1 MCASYFITI
10 SRKMRSRRI
19 FLAYIHFFLYLCSE
33 ICPYGYRN
41 NMSSNLQ
48 MKILAKETA
57 IYGVSSIVGK
67 FLNWLLVPLYTY
79 VLQQQ
84 SDYGIVTNLYA
95 WTALLLVIL
104 TYGMETGFFRF
115 ANKTEENPKTV
126 YSTSLIA
133 LFTTS
138 LLFAVACV
146 IWQVPI
152 ATALGYPTHSEFI
165 ALLGIV
171 VAMDAFASIPFAYL
185 RYKKRPLQFAAL
197 KLLFVFLNIALNL
210 FFLVLCP
217 KIQDWTI
224 ISSWYNP
231 NYGVGYVFVANILA
245 TGIQT
250 LCLLPAI
257 IEGFQAVP
265 SGSKWFSWHLLK
277 QMLRYSLPLL
287 VLGVCGIMN
296 QTLDRIL
303 FPFFYDGAD
312 AQAQLGIYGACFK
325 VAMVMM
331 MFTQAFRYAY
341 EPFVF
346 AKHKDRK
353 SVAAYADAMK
363 YYIIFSYMILLGM
376 IFYLDLLK
384 FIIAPSYWE
393 GLKIVPVVLWTY
405 IFQGVYFNL
414 SFWYKLTDKTQ
425 WGAYFSLIGV
435 VITFALQ
442 AIFVPLIGY
451 MASAAS
457 STICFFVLM
466 ALSYFVGR
474 KHLEIPYDLRRI
486 GIYTGIVVAIVA
498 EYYALAH
505 FLPINEWMKMG
516 IGTILL
522 IIYCVI
528 FYRLDG
534 RALIKKK

>member
-1 MCASYFITI
+1 
-10 SRKMRSRRI
+10 
-19 FLAYIHFFLYLCSE
+19 
-33 ICPYGYRN
+33 
-41 NMSSNLQ
+41 

-67 FLNWLLVPLYTY
+67 FLNWMLVPLYTY

-115 ANKTEENPKTV
+115 ANKEGENAQTV

-146 IWQVPI
+146 VCQVPI
-152 ATALGYPTHSEFI
+152 ANALGYPAHSEFI

-197 KLLFVFLNIALNL
+197 KLLFVFLNIVLNL

-217 KIQDWTI
+217 KIQDWGI
-224 ISSWYNP
+224 ISAWYNAD
-231 NYGVGYVFVANILA
+231 YGVGYVFVANILA

-250 LCLLPAI
+250 LCLLPAVG
-257 IEGFQAVP
+257 EGFRNLGVQEFRS
-265 SGSKWFSWHLLK
+265 SGVFSWGLLK

-346 AKHKDRK
+346 AKHKDRE
-353 SVAAYADAMK
+353 SVEAYADAMK

-393 GLKIVPVVLWTY
+393 GLKIVPIVLWTY

-435 VITFALQ
+435 VITFGLQ
-442 AIFVPLIGY
+442 AVFVPRIGY
-451 MASAAS
+451 VASAAS
-457 STICFFVLM
+457 STVCYLVIML
-466 ALSYFVGR
+466 LSYFIGR

-486 GIYTGIVVAIVA
+486 GIYTLLVVTLLAV
-498 EYYALAH
+498 YYGLAQL
-505 FLPINEWMKMG
+505 LPMNEWAQMG
-516 IGTILL
+516 VGSVLFV
-522 IIYCVI
+522 IYSVL

-534 RALIKKK
+534 RTLIKKK

>member
-1 MCASYFITI
+1 
-10 SRKMRSRRI
+10 
-19 FLAYIHFFLYLCSE
+19 
-33 ICPYGYRN
+33 
-41 NMSSNLQ
+41 MSSNLQ

-67 FLNWLLVPLYTY
+67 FLNWMLVPLYTY

-115 ANKTEENPKTV
+115 ANKSGENPQTV
-126 YSTSLIA
+126 YSTSLLTLFSTSA
-133 LFTTS
+133 LF
-138 LLFAVACV
+138 AIACV
-146 IWQVPI
+146 IWKTPI
-152 ATALGYPTHSEFI
+152 ALALGYPEHSEFI
-165 ALLGIV
+165 AMLGIV
-171 VAMDAFASIPFAYL
+171 VAMDAFSSIPFAYL
-185 RYKKRPLQFAAL
+185 RYKKHPLQFAAL

-217 KIQDWTI
+217 KIQDWRI
-224 ISSWYNP
+224 IASWYNP
-231 NYGVGYVFVANILA
+231 NYGVGYVFVANIIA
-245 TGIQT
+245 TSIQT

-257 IEGFQAVP
+257 LEGFKNNTAEIHKRFDGQ
-265 SGSKWFSWHLLK
+265 LLK

-287 VLGVCGIMN
+287 VLGICGIMN

-303 FPFFYDGAD
+303 FPFFYNGAD

-346 AKHKDRK
+346 AKHKDRE

-393 GLKIVPVVLWTY
+393 GLKIVPIVLWTY
-405 IFQGVYFNL
+405 IFQGIYFNL

-425 WGAYFSLIGV
+425 WGAYFSIIGV

-442 AIFVPLIGY
+442 AIFVPRIGY
-451 MASAAS
+451 IASAAS
-457 STICFFVLM
+457 STICFLVLM
-466 ALSYFVGR
+466 LLSYFVGR

-486 GIYTGIVVAIVA
+486 GIYTLIVIVILA
-498 EYYALAH
+498 GYYTLAQ
-505 FLPINEWMKMG
+505 FLPLNEWTKMG

-522 IIYCVI
+522 IIYCAL

-534 RALIKKK
+534 KTLLKKK

>member
-1 MCASYFITI
+1 
-10 SRKMRSRRI
+10 
-19 FLAYIHFFLYLCSE
+19 
-33 ICPYGYRN
+33 
-41 NMSSNLQ
+41 MSSNLQ

-115 ANKTEENPKTV
+115 ANKAEENPKTV

-146 IWQVPI
+146 VWRMPI
-152 ATALGYPTHSEFI
+152 ANALGYPTHSEFI

-185 RYKKRPLQFAAL
+185 RYKKRPLRFAAL

-217 KIQDWTI
+217 KIQDWAI

-231 NYGVGYVFVANILA
+231 DYGVGYVFVANILA

-257 IEGFQAVP
+257 VEGFKNEHGLPTSASRRLF
-265 SGSKWFSWHLLK
+265 SGDLLK
-277 QMLRYSLPLL
+277 RMLRYSLPLL

-346 AKHKDRK
+346 AKHKDRE
-353 SVAAYADAMK
+353 SVEAYADAMK

-425 WGAYFSLIGV
+425 WGAYFSIIGV

-442 AIFVPLIGY
+442 AIFVPRIGY

-457 STICFFVLM
+457 STVCYLVIML
-466 ALSYFVGR
+466 LSYLIGR

-486 GIYTGIVVAIVA
+486 GIYTLLVVTLLAG
-498 EYYALAH
+498 YYALAH
-505 FLPINEWMKMG
+505 FLPINQWIKMG

-522 IIYCVI
+522 IIYCVS

-534 RALIKKK
+534 CTLIKKK

>member
-1 MCASYFITI
+1 
-10 SRKMRSRRI
+10 
-19 FLAYIHFFLYLCSE
+19 
-33 ICPYGYRN
+33 
-41 NMSSNLQ
+41 MSSNLQ

-67 FLNWLLVPLYTY
+67 FLNWMLVPLYTY

-115 ANKTEENPKTV
+115 INKEGENPRTV
-126 YSTSLIA
+126 YTTSLIT

-138 LLFAVACV
+138 LLFALAC
-146 IWQVPI
+146 ILWQAPI
-152 ATALGYPTHSEFI
+152 ASLIGYPSHSEFI
-165 ALLGIV
+165 AILGV
-171 VAMDAFASIPFAYL
+171 TVAIDAFASIPFAYL

-217 KIQDWTI
+217 KIQDWSI

-245 TGIQT
+245 TALQT
-250 LCLLPAI
+250 ICLMPAI
-257 IEGFQAVP
+257 AEGFK
-265 SGSKWFSWHLLK
+265 SSNSSKGFKDIFSWDLLR
-277 QMLRYSLPLL
+277 QLLRYSLPLL

-303 FPFFYDGAD
+303 FPFLYAGED
-312 AQAQLGIYGACFK
+312 AQTQLGIYGACFK

-346 AKHKDRK
+346 AKHKDRE

-376 IFYLDLLK
+376 IVYLDLLK
-384 FIIAPSYWE
+384 FIVAPSYWA
-393 GLKIVPVVLWTY
+393 GLKIVPIVLWTY

-425 WGAYFSLIGV
+425 WGAYFSLLGV
-435 VITFALQ
+435 AITFGLQ
-442 AIFVPLIGY
+442 VVFVPRIGY
-451 MASAAS
+451 MASALS
-457 STICFFVLM
+457 STVCYLVIML
-466 ALSYFVGR
+466 LSYFVGR
-474 KHLEIPYDLRRI
+474 KHLTIPYDLRRI
-486 GIYTGIVVAIVA
+486 GIYTLVVLTLLAGYYLVA
-498 EYYALAH
+498 HL
-505 FLPINEWMKMG
+505 LPINDWTKMG

-522 IIYCVI
+522 IIYCVL

-534 RALIKKK
+534 RTLIKKK

>member
-1 MCASYFITI
+1 
-10 SRKMRSRRI
+10 
-19 FLAYIHFFLYLCSE
+19 
-33 ICPYGYRN
+33 
-41 NMSSNLQ
+41 MSSNLQ

-67 FLNWLLVPLYTY
+67 FLNWMLVPLYTY

-115 ANKTEENPKTV
+115 ANKEGENPQTV
-126 YSTSLIA
+126 YSTSLIT
-133 LFTTS
+133 LLTTS
-138 LLFAVACV
+138 LLFAIACV
-146 IWQVPI
+146 LWQTPI
-152 ATALGYPTHSEFI
+152 ANALGYPTHSEFI

-197 KLLFVFLNIALNL
+197 KLLFVFLNIVLNL

-217 KIQDWTI
+217 KIQDWAI
-224 ISSWYNP
+224 IGSWYDP

-245 TGIQT
+245 TAIQT
-250 LCLLPAI
+250 LCLIPMTLPKFPFKG
-257 IEGFQAVP
+257 EELPPRKVGMERV
-265 SGSKWFSWHLLK
+265 FSWPLLQ

-303 FPFFYDGAD
+303 FPFFYTGAD
-312 AQAQLGIYGACFK
+312 AQTQLGIYGACFK

-346 AKHKDRK
+346 AKHKDRE
-353 SVAAYADAMK
+353 SVEAYADAMK

-393 GLKIVPVVLWTY
+393 GLKIVPIVLWTY

-425 WGAYFSLIGV
+425 WGAYFSIIGV
-435 VITFALQ
+435 IITFALQ
-442 AIFVPLIGY
+442 AIFVPRIGY
-451 MASAAS
+451 VASAAS
-457 STICFFVLM
+457 STVCFLVLM
-466 ALSYFVGR
+466 LLSYFVGR
-474 KHLEIPYDLRRI
+474 KHLNIPYDLRRI
-486 GIYTGIVVAIVA
+486 GIYTGIVIVILA
-498 EYYALAH
+498 GYYGLAQ
-505 FLPINEWMKMG
+505 LLSMNEWTKMG
-516 IGTILL
+516 VGTILF
-522 IIYCVI
+522 IIYSVL

-534 RALIKKK
+534 KTLIKKK

>member
-1 MCASYFITI
+1 
-10 SRKMRSRRI
+10 
-19 FLAYIHFFLYLCSE
+19 
-33 ICPYGYRN
+33 
-41 NMSSNLQ
+41 

-84 SDYGIVTNLYA
+84 ADYGIVTNLYA

-115 ANKTEENPKTV
+115 ANKEGENAQTV

-146 IWQVPI
+146 VWRMPI
-152 ATALGYPTHSEFI
+152 SNALGYPTHSEFI
-165 ALLGIV
+165 AMLGVV

-185 RYKKRPLQFAAL
+185 RYKKRPLQFAVL
-197 KLLFVFLNIALNL
+197 KLLFVFLNIAFNL

-217 KIQDWTI
+217 KIQDWAI
-224 ISSWYNP
+224 INSWYNP
-231 NYGVGYVFVANILA
+231 NYGVGYVFIANILA

-250 LCLLPAI
+250 LFLLPAVV
-257 IEGFQAVP
+257 EGIGNRGQV
-265 SGSKWFSWHLLK
+265 FSWGLLK
-277 QMLRYSLPLL
+277 QMLKYSLPLL

-303 FPFFYDGAD
+303 FPFFYEGAD

-346 AKHKDRK
+346 AKHKDKK
-353 SVAAYADAMK
+353 SVEAYADAMK

-425 WGAYFSLIGV
+425 WGAYFSIIGV

-442 AIFVPLIGY
+442 AIFVPRIGY
-451 MASAAS
+451 MASALS
-457 STICFFVLM
+457 STVCYLVIML
-466 ALSYFVGR
+466 LSYFVGR

-486 GIYTGIVVAIVA
+486 GIYTLLVVTLLAG
-498 EYYALAH
+498 YYALAH
-505 FLPINEWMKMG
+505 FLPMNDWTKMG

-522 IIYCVI
+522 IIYSVI
-528 FYRLDG
+528 FYRIDG
-534 RALIKKK
+534 KSLIKKK

>member
-1 MCASYFITI
+1 
-10 SRKMRSRRI
+10 
-19 FLAYIHFFLYLCSE
+19 
-33 ICPYGYRN
+33 
-41 NMSSNLQ
+41 MSSTLQ

-67 FLNWLLVPLYTY
+67 FLNWMLVPLYTY

-115 ANKTEENPKTV
+115 ANKEGENAQTV

-146 IWQVPI
+146 VCQVPI
-152 ATALGYPTHSEFI
+152 ANALGYPAHSEFI

-197 KLLFVFLNIALNL
+197 KLLFVFLNIVLNL

-217 KIQDWTI
+217 KIQDWGI
-224 ISSWYNP
+224 ISAWYNAD
-231 NYGVGYVFVANILA
+231 YGVGYVFVANILA

-250 LCLLPAI
+250 LCLLPAVG
-257 IEGFQAVP
+257 EGFRSLGVQEFRS
-265 SGSKWFSWHLLK
+265 SGVFSWGLLK

-346 AKHKDRK
+346 AKHKDRE
-353 SVAAYADAMK
+353 SVEAYADAMK

-393 GLKIVPVVLWTY
+393 GLKIVPIVLWTY

-435 VITFALQ
+435 VITFGLQ
-442 AIFVPLIGY
+442 AVFVPRIGY
-451 MASAAS
+451 VASAAS
-457 STICFFVLM
+457 STVCYLVIML
-466 ALSYFVGR
+466 LSYFIGR

-486 GIYTGIVVAIVA
+486 GIYTLLVVTLLAV
-498 EYYALAH
+498 YYGLAQL
-505 FLPINEWMKMG
+505 LPMNEWAQMG
-516 IGTILL
+516 VGSVLFV
-522 IIYCVI
+522 IYCVL

-534 RALIKKK
+534 RTLIKKK

>member
-1 MCASYFITI
+1 
-10 SRKMRSRRI
+10 
-19 FLAYIHFFLYLCSE
+19 
-33 ICPYGYRN
+33 
-41 NMSSNLQ
+41 MSSNLQ

-57 IYGVSSIVGK
+57 IYGISSIVGK
-67 FLNWLLVPLYTY
+67 FLNWMLVPLYTY

-115 ANKTEENPKTV
+115 SNKEGENPQTV

-146 IWQVPI
+146 LWKNPI
-152 ATALGYPTHSEFI
+152 ALALGYPSHSEFI
-165 ALLGIV
+165 TLLGIV

-197 KLLFVFLNIALNL
+197 KLLFVFLNIVLNL

-217 KIQDWTI
+217 KIQDWAI
-224 ISSWYNP
+224 ISSWYDP

-245 TGIQT
+245 TAIQT
-250 LCLLPAI
+250 ICLIPAI
-257 IEGFQAVP
+257 LEGFKGIKIRGLQGV
-265 SGSKWFSWHLLK
+265 FSWNLLG

-303 FPFFYDGAD
+303 FPFFYTGAD
-312 AQAQLGIYGACFK
+312 AQTQLGIYGACFK

-346 AKHKDRK
+346 AKHKDRE
-353 SVAAYADAMK
+353 SVEAYADAMK

-393 GLKIVPVVLWTY
+393 GLKIVPIVLWTY

-414 SFWYKLTDKTQ
+414 SFWYKLTDETQ

-435 VITFALQ
+435 IITFGLQ
-442 AIFVPLIGY
+442 AIFVPRIGY
-451 MASAAS
+451 VASAAS
-457 STICFFVLM
+457 STVCFFILM
-466 ALSYFVGR
+466 LFSYFVGR
-474 KHLEIPYDLRRI
+474 KHLSIPYDLRRI
-486 GIYTGIVVAIVA
+486 GIYTGVVVSILAG
-498 EYYALAH
+498 YYGLAQ
-505 FLPINEWMKMG
+505 LLSMNAWAKMG
-516 IGTILL
+516 IGSVLF
-522 IIYCVI
+522 IIYCVL
-528 FYRLDG
+528 FYHLDG
-534 RALIKKK
+534 ETLIKKK

>member
-1 MCASYFITI
+1 
-10 SRKMRSRRI
+10 
-19 FLAYIHFFLYLCSE
+19 
-33 ICPYGYRN
+33 
-41 NMSSNLQ
+41 

-115 ANKTEENPKTV
+115 ANKDGENAQTV

-146 IWQVPI
+146 VWRMPI
-152 ATALGYPTHSEFI
+152 ASALGYPTHSEFI

-185 RYKKRPLQFAAL
+185 RYKKRPLHFAVL
-197 KLLFVFLNIALNL
+197 KLLFVFLNILFNL

-217 KIQDWTI
+217 KIQDWSI

-231 NYGVGYVFVANILA
+231 DYGVGYVFVANILA

-250 LCLLPAI
+250 LCLIPMTLPNLPFRG
-257 IEGFQAVP
+257 EELP
-265 SGSKWFSWHLLK
+265 RSKGGQGKVFSWSLL
-277 QMLRYSLPLL
+277 QRMLRYSLPLL

-346 AKHKDRK
+346 AKHKDKK
-353 SVAAYADAMK
+353 SVEAYADAMK

-393 GLKIVPVVLWTY
+393 GLKIVPIVLWTY

-442 AIFVPLIGY
+442 AIFVPRIGY

-457 STICFFVLM
+457 STVCFFVLM

-486 GIYTGIVVAIVA
+486 GIYTGIVVAILA
-498 EYYALAH
+498 GYYALAH
-505 FLPINEWMKMG
+505 FLPINEWTKMG

-522 IIYCVI
+522 IIYCVL

-534 RALIKKK
+534 RTLIKKK

>member
-1 MCASYFITI
+1 
-10 SRKMRSRRI
+10 
-19 FLAYIHFFLYLCSE
+19 
-33 ICPYGYRN
+33 
-41 NMSSNLQ
+41 MSSNLQ

-57 IYGVSSIVGK
+57 IYGISSIVGK
-67 FLNWLLVPLYTY
+67 FLNWMLVPLYTY

-115 ANKTEENPKTV
+115 ANKEGENPQTV
-126 YSTSLIA
+126 YKTSLIA
-133 LFTTS
+133 LFSTS
-138 LLFAVACV
+138 LLFAVVCV
-146 IWQVPI
+146 VWQVPI
-152 ATALGYPTHSEFI
+152 AVALGYPTHSEFI
-165 ALLGIV
+165 AMLGVV

-185 RYKKRPLQFAAL
+185 RYKKHPLQFAAL
-197 KLLFVFLNIALNL
+197 KLLFVFLNIVLNL

-217 KIQDWTI
+217 KIQDWGI
-224 ISSWYNP
+224 IASWYNP
-231 NYGVGYVFVANILA
+231 DYGVGYVFVANIMA
-245 TGIQT
+245 TAIQT
-250 LCLLPAI
+250 MFLLPAI
-257 IEGFQAVP
+257 LDGFKS
-265 SGSKWFSWHLLK
+265 SGAQECRCLGVFSWKLLG
-277 QMLRYSLPLL
+277 QMLKYSLPLL

-303 FPFFYDGAD
+303 FPFFYTGAD
-312 AQAQLGIYGACFK
+312 AQTQLGIYGACFK

-346 AKHKDRK
+346 AKHKDK
-353 SVAAYADAMK
+353 QSVAAYADAMK
-363 YYIIFSYMILLGM
+363 YYIVFSYMILLGM

-393 GLKIVPVVLWTY
+393 GLKIVPIVLWTY

-425 WGAYFSLIGV
+425 WGAYFSIIGV
-435 VITFALQ
+435 VITFGLQ
-442 AIFVPLIGY
+442 VVFVPRIGY
-451 MASAAS
+451 MASALS
-457 STICFFVLM
+457 STVCYMVIML
-466 ALSYFVGR
+466 LSYFMGR
-474 KHLEIPYDLRRI
+474 KHLTIPYDLRRI
-486 GIYTGIVVAIVA
+486 GIYTLVVLILLAG
-498 EYYALAH
+498 YYALAH
-505 FLPINEWMKMG
+505 LLPINEWLKMG

-534 RALIKKK
+534 KTLINR

>member
-1 MCASYFITI
+1 
-10 SRKMRSRRI
+10 
-19 FLAYIHFFLYLCSE
+19 
-33 ICPYGYRN
+33 
-41 NMSSNLQ
+41 MSSNLQ

-67 FLNWLLVPLYTY
+67 FLNWMLVPLYTY

-95 WTALLLVIL
+95 WTALLLVVL

-115 ANKTEENPKTV
+115 ANKEGENPQTV
-126 YSTSLIA
+126 YSTSLIT

-146 IWQVPI
+146 IWQTPI
-152 ATALGYPTHSEFI
+152 ADALGYPAHSEFI
-165 ALLGIV
+165 ALLSIV
-171 VAMDAFASIPFAYL
+171 VSMDAFASIPFAYL

-217 KIQDWTI
+217 KIQDWNV

-231 NYGVGYVFVANILA
+231 NYGVGYVFVANIIA
-245 TGIQT
+245 TAIQT
-250 LCLLPAI
+250 LCLLPYI
-257 IEGFQAVP
+257 VIKG
-265 SGSKWFSWHLLK
+265 FSWTLLR
-277 QMLRYSLPLL
+277 QMLKYSLPLL

-303 FPFFYDGAD
+303 FPFFYTGAD
-312 AQAQLGIYGACFK
+312 AQTQLGIYGACFK

-346 AKHKDRK
+346 AKHKDK
-353 SVAAYADAMK
+353 ESVEAYADAMK

-393 GLKIVPVVLWTY
+393 GLKIVPIVLWTY

-435 VITFALQ
+435 AITFSLQ
-442 AIFVPLIGY
+442 AVFVPRIGY
-451 MASAAS
+451 IASAAS
-457 STICFFVLM
+457 STLCYLVIMLM
-466 ALSYFVGR
+466 SYFIGR
-474 KHLEIPYDLRRI
+474 KHLSIPYDLRRI
-486 GIYTGIVVAIVA
+486 GIYTGIVVAILA
-498 EYYALAH
+498 GYYGLAQ
-505 FLPINEWMKMG
+505 LLSMNEWAKMG
-516 IGTILL
+516 IGSVLFM
-522 IIYCVI
+522 IYCML

-534 RALIKKK
+534 KTLIKKK

>member
-1 MCASYFITI
+1 
-10 SRKMRSRRI
+10 
-19 FLAYIHFFLYLCSE
+19 
-33 ICPYGYRN
+33 
-41 NMSSNLQ
+41 MSSNLQ

-67 FLNWLLVPLYTY
+67 FLNWMLVPLYTY

-115 ANKTEENPKTV
+115 INKEGENPRTV
-126 YSTSLIA
+126 YTTSLIT

-138 LLFAVACV
+138 LLFALACV
-146 IWQVPI
+146 LWQTPI
-152 ATALGYPTHSEFI
+152 ATLIGYPSHSEFI
-165 ALLGIV
+165 AILGV
-171 VAMDAFASIPFAYL
+171 TVAIDAFASIPFAYL
-185 RYKKRPLQFAAL
+185 RYKKHPLQFAAL

-217 KIQDWTI
+217 KIQDWSI
-224 ISSWYNP
+224 ISSWYDP

-245 TGIQT
+245 TSIQT
-250 LCLLPAI
+250 LFLIPAVA
-257 IEGFQAVP
+257 EGFKRTEDRAHI
-265 SGSKWFSWHLLK
+265 FSWDLLGQLLK
-277 QMLRYSLPLL
+277 YSLPLL

-303 FPFFYDGAD
+303 FPFLYPGED
-312 AQAQLGIYGACFK
+312 AQTQLGIYGACFK

-346 AKHKDRK
+346 AKHKDRE

-376 IFYLDLLK
+376 IVYLDLLK
-384 FIIAPSYWE
+384 FIVAPSYWE
-393 GLKIVPVVLWTY
+393 GLRIVPIVLWTY

-425 WGAYFSLIGV
+425 WGAYFSLLGV
-435 VITFALQ
+435 AITFGLQ
-442 AIFVPLIGY
+442 VVFVPRIGY
-451 MASAAS
+451 MASALS
-457 STICFFVLM
+457 STVCYLVIML
-466 ALSYFVGR
+466 LSYLVGR
-474 KHLEIPYDLRRI
+474 RHLTIPYDLRRI
-486 GIYTGIVVAIVA
+486 GMYTLVILTLLAV
-498 EYYALAH
+498 YYLLAH
-505 FLPINEWMKMG
+505 LLPMNDWTKMG

-522 IIYCVI
+522 IIYCGI

-534 RALIKKK
+534 KTLLKR

>member
-1 MCASYFITI
+1 
-10 SRKMRSRRI
+10 
-19 FLAYIHFFLYLCSE
+19 
-33 ICPYGYRN
+33 
-41 NMSSNLQ
+41 MSSNLQ

-67 FLNWLLVPLYTY
+67 FLNWMLVPLYTY

-126 YSTSLIA
+126 YSTSLIT

-138 LLFAVACV
+138 LLFAVACT
-146 IWQVPI
+146 IWRTPI
-152 ATALGYPTHSEFI
+152 ANALGYPTHSEFI

-217 KIQDWTI
+217 KIQDWGF

-231 NYGVGYVFVANILA
+231 DYGVGYVFVANILA

-257 IEGFQAVP
+257 VEGFKNEHGLP
-265 SGSKWFSWHLLK
+265 TSDSRRLFSGDLLK
-277 QMLRYSLPLL
+277 RMLRYSLPLL

-346 AKHKDRK
+346 AKHKDRE

-393 GLKIVPVVLWTY
+393 GLKVVPVVLWTY

-425 WGAYFSLIGV
+425 WGAYFSILGV

-442 AIFVPLIGY
+442 AIFVPRIGY

-457 STICFFVLM
+457 STVCYFVIML
-466 ALSYFVGR
+466 LSYFVGR

-486 GIYTGIVVAIVA
+486 GIYTLLVLALLAG
-498 EYYALAH
+498 YYSLAQL
-505 FLPINEWMKMG
+505 LPTNEWLKMG
-516 IGTILL
+516 VGTLLL

-534 RALIKKK
+534 KTLIKKK

>member
-1 MCASYFITI
+1 
-10 SRKMRSRRI
+10 
-19 FLAYIHFFLYLCSE
+19 
-33 ICPYGYRN
+33 
-41 NMSSNLQ
+41 
-48 MKILAKETA
+48 
-57 IYGVSSIVGK
+57 
-67 FLNWLLVPLYTY
+67 
-79 VLQQQ
+79 
-84 SDYGIVTNLYA
+84 
-95 WTALLLVIL
+95 
-104 TYGMETGFFRF
+104 
-115 ANKTEENPKTV
+115 
-126 YSTSLIA
+126 
-133 LFTTS
+133 
-138 LLFAVACV
+138 
-146 IWQVPI
+146 
-152 ATALGYPTHSEFI
+152 
-165 ALLGIV
+165 
-171 VAMDAFASIPFAYL
+171 
-185 RYKKRPLQFAAL
+185 
-197 KLLFVFLNIALNL
+197 
-210 FFLVLCP
+210 
-217 KIQDWTI
+217 
-224 ISSWYNP
+224 
-231 NYGVGYVFVANILA
+231 VANILA

-250 LCLLPAI
+250 LCLLPAVW
-257 IEGFQAVP
+257 EGFSAAP
-265 SGSKWFSWHLLK
+265 GYRIPDAKRIFSWALLK

-346 AKHKDRK
+346 AKHKDRE

-393 GLKIVPVVLWTY
+393 GLKVVPVVLWTY

-425 WGAYFSLIGV
+425 WGAYFSILGV
-435 VITFALQ
+435 VITFVLQ
-442 AIFVPLIGY
+442 AVFVPRIGY

-457 STICFFVLM
+457 STVCYLVIML
-466 ALSYFVGR
+466 LSYFVGR

-486 GIYTGIVVAIVA
+486 GIYTLLVVILLAG
-498 EYYALAH
+498 YYALAH
-505 FLPINEWMKMG
+505 LLPINEWTQMG

-522 IIYCVI
+522 IIYCVL
-528 FYRLDG
+528 FYRTDG
-534 RALIKKK
+534 RVLIKKK

>member
-1 MCASYFITI
+1 
-10 SRKMRSRRI
+10 
-19 FLAYIHFFLYLCSE
+19 
-33 ICPYGYRN
+33 
-41 NMSSNLQ
+41 MSSNLQ

-67 FLNWLLVPLYTY
+67 FLNWMLVPLYTY

-115 ANKTEENPKTV
+115 ANKEGENAQTV

-146 IWQVPI
+146 VCQVPI
-152 ATALGYPTHSEFI
+152 ANALGYPAHSEFI

-197 KLLFVFLNIALNL
+197 KLLFVFLNIVLNL

-217 KIQDWTI
+217 RIQDWGI
-224 ISSWYNP
+224 ISAWYNAD
-231 NYGVGYVFVANILA
+231 YGVGYVFVANILA

-250 LCLLPAI
+250 LCLLPAVG
-257 IEGFQAVP
+257 EGFRS
-265 SGSKWFSWHLLK
+265 SGVQEFRRSGVFSRGLLK

-346 AKHKDRK
+346 AKHKDRE
-353 SVAAYADAMK
+353 SVEAYADAMK

-393 GLKIVPVVLWTY
+393 GLKIVPIVLWTY

-435 VITFALQ
+435 VITFGLQ
-442 AIFVPLIGY
+442 AVFVPRIGY
-451 MASAAS
+451 VASAAS
-457 STICFFVLM
+457 STVCYLVIML
-466 ALSYFVGR
+466 LSYFIGR

-486 GIYTGIVVAIVA
+486 GIYTLLVVTLLAV
-498 EYYALAH
+498 YYGLAQL
-505 FLPINEWMKMG
+505 LPMNEWAQMG
-516 IGTILL
+516 VGSVLFV
-522 IIYCVI
+522 IYCVL

-534 RALIKKK
+534 RTLIKKK

>member
-1 MCASYFITI
+1 
-10 SRKMRSRRI
+10 
-19 FLAYIHFFLYLCSE
+19 
-33 ICPYGYRN
+33 
-41 NMSSNLQ
+41 MSSNLQ

-67 FLNWLLVPLYTY
+67 FLNWMLVPLYTY

-95 WTALLLVIL
+95 WTALLLVVL

-115 ANKTEENPKTV
+115 VNKEGENPQTV
-126 YSTSLIA
+126 YRTSLIA
-133 LFTTS
+133 LFSTS
-138 LLFAVACV
+138 LLFAVVCV
-146 IWQVPI
+146 VWQTPI
-152 ATALGYPTHSEFI
+152 ANVLGYPDHSEFI
-165 ALLGIV
+165 ALLGIT
-171 VAMDAFASIPFAYL
+171 VAIDAFASIPFAYL
-185 RYKKRPLQFAAL
+185 RYKKRPLKFAVL
-197 KLLFVFLNIALNL
+197 KLLFVGLNIALNL

-217 KIQDWTI
+217 KIQDWSI
-224 ISSWYNP
+224 INSWYNP
-231 NYGVGYVFVANILA
+231 DYGVGYVFVANILA

-250 LCLLPAI
+250 LFLLPVI
-257 IEGFQAVP
+257 LEGWK
-265 SGSKWFSWHLLK
+265 SSKEDNSSLSTLFSWILLRK
-277 QMLRYSLPLL
+277 MLRYSLPLL

-303 FPFFYDGAD
+303 FPFFYTGAD
-312 AQAQLGIYGACFK
+312 AQTQLGIYGACFK

-346 AKHKDRK
+346 AKHKDKK
-353 SVAAYADAMK
+353 SVEAYADAMK

-376 IFYLDLLK
+376 VFYLDLLK

-393 GLKIVPVVLWTY
+393 GLKIVPIVLWTY

-435 VITFALQ
+435 VITFGLQ
-442 AIFVPLIGY
+442 AVFVPWIGY
-451 MASAAS
+451 IASAAS
-457 STICFFVLM
+457 STVCYLVIMLM
-466 ALSYFVGR
+466 SYFIGR
-474 KHLEIPYDLRRI
+474 KHLNIPYDLRRI
-486 GIYTGIVVAIVA
+486 GIYTGIVIAILVG
-498 EYYALAH
+498 YYGLAQL
-505 FLPINEWMKMG
+505 LPVNEWTKMG
-516 IGTILL
+516 IGTILFAV
-522 IIYCVI
+522 YCML

-534 RALIKKK
+534 KTLIKKK

>member
-1 MCASYFITI
+1 
-10 SRKMRSRRI
+10 
-19 FLAYIHFFLYLCSE
+19 
-33 ICPYGYRN
+33 
-41 NMSSNLQ
+41 
-48 MKILAKETA
+48 
-57 IYGVSSIVGK
+57 
-67 FLNWLLVPLYTY
+67 
-79 VLQQQ
+79 
-84 SDYGIVTNLYA
+84 
-95 WTALLLVIL
+95 
-104 TYGMETGFFRF
+104 METGFFRF
-115 ANKTEENPKTV
+115 SNKEGENPQTV

-138 LLFAVACV
+138 LLFAVVCV

-152 ATALGYPTHSEFI
+152 ANTLGYPSHSEFI

-185 RYKKRPLQFAAL
+185 RYRKRPLQFAAL

-217 KIQDWTI
+217 KIQDWGV
-224 ISSWYNP
+224 ISSWYDP

-257 IEGFQAVP
+257 LEG
-265 SGSKWFSWHLLK
+265 GKHSKGLFSWTLLK
-277 QMLRYSLPLL
+277 QMLKYSLPLL

-303 FPFFYDGAD
+303 FPFFYEGAD
-312 AQAQLGIYGACFK
+312 AQTQLGIYGACFK

-346 AKHKDRK
+346 AKHKDRE

-393 GLKIVPVVLWTY
+393 GLKVVPVVLWTY

-435 VITFALQ
+435 VITFGLQ
-442 AIFVPLIGY
+442 AVFVPRIGY

-457 STICFFVLM
+457 STVCYLVIML
-466 ALSYFVGR
+466 LSYIIGR
-474 KHLEIPYDLRRI
+474 RHLEIPYDLRRI
-486 GIYTGIVVAIVA
+486 GIYTGIVIAILA
-498 EYYALAH
+498 GYYGLAQL
-505 FLPINEWMKMG
+505 LPMNEWTKMG

-522 IIYCVI
+522 IIYCTI

-534 RALIKKK
+534 KALIKKK

>member
-1 MCASYFITI
+1 
-10 SRKMRSRRI
+10 
-19 FLAYIHFFLYLCSE
+19 
-33 ICPYGYRN
+33 
-41 NMSSNLQ
+41 MSSNLQ

-57 IYGVSSIVGK
+57 IYGISSIVGK
-67 FLNWLLVPLYTY
+67 FLNWMLVPLYTY

-115 ANKTEENPKTV
+115 SNKEGENPQTV

-146 IWQVPI
+146 LWKNPI
-152 ATALGYPTHSEFI
+152 ALALGYPSHSEFI
-165 ALLGIV
+165 TLLGIV

-197 KLLFVFLNIALNL
+197 KLLFVFLNIVLNL

-217 KIQDWTI
+217 KIQDWAI
-224 ISSWYNP
+224 ISSWYDP

-245 TGIQT
+245 TAIQT
-250 LCLLPAI
+250 ICLIPAI
-257 IEGFQAVP
+257 LEGFKGIKIRGLQ
-265 SGSKWFSWHLLK
+265 GGFSWNLLG

-303 FPFFYDGAD
+303 FPFFYTGAD
-312 AQAQLGIYGACFK
+312 AQTQLGIYGACFK

-346 AKHKDRK
+346 AKHKDRE
-353 SVAAYADAMK
+353 SVEAYADAMK

-393 GLKIVPVVLWTY
+393 GLKIVPIVLWTY

-435 VITFALQ
+435 IITFGLQ
-442 AIFVPLIGY
+442 AIFVPRIGY
-451 MASAAS
+451 VASAAS
-457 STICFFVLM
+457 STVCFFILM
-466 ALSYFVGR
+466 LFSYFVGR
-474 KHLEIPYDLRRI
+474 KHLSIPYDLRRI
-486 GIYTGIVVAIVA
+486 GIYTGVVVSILAG
-498 EYYALAH
+498 YYGLAQ
-505 FLPINEWMKMG
+505 LLSMNAWAKMG
-516 IGTILL
+516 IGSVLF
-522 IIYCVI
+522 IIYCVL
-528 FYRLDG
+528 FYHLDG
-534 RALIKKK
+534 KTLIKKK

>member
-1 MCASYFITI
+1 
-10 SRKMRSRRI
+10 
-19 FLAYIHFFLYLCSE
+19 
-33 ICPYGYRN
+33 
-41 NMSSNLQ
+41 MSSNLQ

-67 FLNWLLVPLYTY
+67 FLNWMLVPLYTY

-115 ANKTEENPKTV
+115 ANKEGQNPQTV

-146 IWQVPI
+146 IWQTPI
-152 ATALGYPTHSEFI
+152 AHALGYPAHSEFI

-185 RYKKRPLQFAAL
+185 RYKKRPLQFAVL
-197 KLLFVFLNIALNL
+197 KLLFVFLNITFNL

-217 KIQDWTI
+217 KIQDWSI

-231 NYGVGYVFVANILA
+231 EYGVGYVFVANIMA

-250 LCLLPAI
+250 LCLLPTI
-257 IEGFQAVP
+257 LDSVRRMPELSRKP
-265 SGSKWFSWHLLK
+265 SAQLFSAQLLK

-303 FPFFYDGAD
+303 FPFFYSGAD
-312 AQAQLGIYGACFK
+312 AQTQLGIYGACFK

-346 AKHKDRK
+346 AKHKDRE
-353 SVAAYADAMK
+353 SVEAYADAMK
-363 YYIIFSYMILLGM
+363 YYVIFSYMILLGM

-393 GLKIVPVVLWTY
+393 GLKIVPIVLWTY

-425 WGAYFSLIGV
+425 WGAYFSLMGV
-435 VITFALQ
+435 VITFGLQ
-442 AIFVPLIGY
+442 AIFVPKIGY

-457 STICFFVLM
+457 STVCFFVLM
-466 ALSYFVGR
+466 VFSYLVGR
-474 KHLEIPYDLRRI
+474 KHLSIPYDLRRI
-486 GIYTGIVVAIVA
+486 GIYTGVVVAILA
-498 EYYALAH
+498 GYYGLAH
-505 FLPINEWMKMG
+505 LLPMNEWIKMG
-516 IGTILL
+516 VGTILL
-522 IIYCVI
+522 IIYCAI

-534 RALIKKK
+534 KTLIKKK

>member
-1 MCASYFITI
+1 
-10 SRKMRSRRI
+10 
-19 FLAYIHFFLYLCSE
+19 
-33 ICPYGYRN
+33 
-41 NMSSNLQ
+41 MSSNLQ

-67 FLNWLLVPLYTY
+67 FLNWMLVPLYTY

-115 ANKTEENPKTV
+115 ANKEGENAQTV

-146 IWQVPI
+146 VCQVPI
-152 ATALGYPTHSEFI
+152 ANALGYPAHSEFI

-197 KLLFVFLNIALNL
+197 KLLFVFLNIVLNL

-217 KIQDWTI
+217 KIQDWGI
-224 ISSWYNP
+224 ISAWYNAD
-231 NYGVGYVFVANILA
+231 YGVGYVFVANILA
-245 TGIQT
+245 TAIQT
-250 LCLLPAI
+250 VCLLPAVG
-257 IEGFQAVP
+257 EGFRSLGVQEFRS
-265 SGSKWFSWHLLK
+265 SGVFSWGLLK

-346 AKHKDRK
+346 AKHKDRE
-353 SVAAYADAMK
+353 SVEAYADAMK

-376 IFYLDLLK
+376 IFYLNLLK

-393 GLKIVPVVLWTY
+393 GLKIVPIVLWTY

-435 VITFALQ
+435 VITFGLQ
-442 AIFVPLIGY
+442 AVFVPRIGY
-451 MASAAS
+451 VASAAS
-457 STICFFVLM
+457 STVCYLVIML
-466 ALSYFVGR
+466 LSYFIGR

-486 GIYTGIVVAIVA
+486 GIYTLLVVTLLAV
-498 EYYALAH
+498 YYGLAQL
-505 FLPINEWMKMG
+505 LPMNEWAQMG
-516 IGTILL
+516 VGSVLFV
-522 IIYCVI
+522 IYCVL

-534 RALIKKK
+534 RTLIKKK